1 MKKTIIAILVCIS
14 TIGMQNSSQA
24 QSIQQPNIGLGEI
37 IFAETNPETTTHGII
52 MNELSYD
59 IIKIHLNIAEKNTET
74 ISYESEALTTIQKLE
89 ELTKTDIIE
98 LLNISSNKEEALA
111 SYLNDCEKNLQKWDS
126 ISAYMKQEMAI
137 LKADMQS
144 CLTEK
149 NISDKAY
156 FDAIERYDQ
165 KIMEASL
172 TESIKNETC
181 ATENRIQYNAKI
193 RIAEKLVF
201 YLGLLQNKYDILFAK
216 QNIVAQNFEIF
227 RNNILPD
234 LNKIDQLLQQY
245 KF

>member
-1 MKKTIIAILVCIS
+1 
-14 TIGMQNSSQA
+14 MQNNSQA
-24 QSIQQPNIGLGEI
+24 QSIQQPNIWLGEI
-37 IFAETNPETTTHGII
+37 IFAEANPETVAHGII

-74 ISYESEALTTIQKLE
+74 INYESEALTTIQKLE
-89 ELTKTDIIE
+89 ALTKTDIIA
-98 LLNISSNKEEALA
+98 LLNISINKEEALA
-111 SYLNDCEKNLQKWDS
+111 KYLNDCEQNLQKWDS

-216 QNIVAQNFEIF
+216 QDIVAQNFEIF